1 MQCAGEL
8 LSYNHSYG
16 KEDALCALLERFLK
30 APKLSNAV
38 LVGERLIT
46 RAESEKNH
54 LGRLLGMRASQDLLE
69 LSIERAVTLP

>member
-38 LVGERLIT
+38 LVGE
-46 RAESEKNH
+46 S
-54 LGRLLGMRASQDLLE
+54 
-69 LSIERAVTLP
+69 